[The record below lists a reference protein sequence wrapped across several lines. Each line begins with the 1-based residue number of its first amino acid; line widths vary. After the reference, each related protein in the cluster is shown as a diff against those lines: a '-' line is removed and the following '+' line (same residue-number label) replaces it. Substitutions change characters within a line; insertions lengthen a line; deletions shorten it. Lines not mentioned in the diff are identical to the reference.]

1 MTKMLQL
8 KLNHCA
14 AAQDLL
20 KQTVRELSVDVAL
33 LSEHYKSIHDRNYGA
48 DSDGKASIWTYDYF
62 WEWVLI
68 YSTDAGKR
76 SYTFQRWNC
85 YKAQLLQQPGIGS
98 IRLAF
103 NLLTTR
109 PQPTSLAA
117 ERSSR

>member
-1 MTKMLQL
+1 MRNENDTWGLAYMLAMK
-8 KLNHCA
+8 KLNASTLTAPNDEQKMKEIVEILFAVHSNFHMLE
-14 AAQDLL
+14 QSPMSQLF
-20 KQTVRELSVDVAL
+20 TEVRL
-33 LSEHYKSIHDRNYGA
+33 
-48 DSDGKASIWTYDYF
+48 
-62 WEWVLI
+62 
-68 YSTDAGKR
+68 
-76 SYTFQRWNC
+76 RWNC